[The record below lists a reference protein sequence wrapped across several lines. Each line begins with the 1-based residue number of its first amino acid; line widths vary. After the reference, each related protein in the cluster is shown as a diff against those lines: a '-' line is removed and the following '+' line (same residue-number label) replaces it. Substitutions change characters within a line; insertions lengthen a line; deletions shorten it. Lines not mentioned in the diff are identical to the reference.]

1 MNGKF
6 EYIQIVRAGM
16 YSCSA
21 TLCLAGVRAWRRIF
35 MPAPPRPGRVAGAGQ
50 ESGDAIVVSVVV
62 GMSAG
67 PGAEAAACEIE
78 RKLGGLK
85 ALYVH
90 FEQEE
95 GLADSAAF
103 RTEKQLNGLGR
114 QKENEDQDFAEARKW
129 LDSLAQ
135 GGTAGLCG
143 NKSRAQRAR
152 GMLRMIHLKTVRIC
166 EEASVLHERREH

>member
-1 MNGKF
+1 
-6 EYIQIVRAGM
+6 M

-21 TLCLAGVRAWRRIF
+21 TLCLAGVRAWRRNSYARF
-35 MPAPPRPGRVAGAGQ
+35 SPARPSRRSRDRTRTGAGTGGRGRY
-50 ESGDAIVVSVVV
+50 SSVSCP

-67 PGAEAAACEIE
+67 PGAEAAAREIE

-103 RTEKQLNGLGR
+103 RTEKKLKWLGR
-114 QKENEDQDFAEARKW
+114 QKKNEDQDFAEARKW

-143 NKSRAQRAR
+143 NKSRVERAR

-166 EEASVLHERREH
+166 EEASVLHERREHY